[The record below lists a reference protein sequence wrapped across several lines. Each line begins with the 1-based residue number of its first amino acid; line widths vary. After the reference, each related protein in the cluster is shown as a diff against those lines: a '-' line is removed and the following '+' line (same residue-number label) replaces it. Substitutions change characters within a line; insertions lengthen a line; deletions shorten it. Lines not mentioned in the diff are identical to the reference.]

1 MEMNN
6 FYRILREKDLSV
18 KKVAEMVQR
27 TPMTVYAVA
36 GNYNTCEDTRQRIAD
51 AVGVKV
57 SVLFAKKP
65 RTSLEKGVWEL
76 ENKKKKRT
84 KCTKF

>member
-27 TPMTVYAVA
+27 TPMTVYAVVN
-36 GNYNTCEDTRQRIAD
+36 GTNLCKHTREAVAN
-51 AVGVKV
+51 AVGVQAD
-57 SVLFAKKP
+57 VLFAKKP